1 MLLIN
6 ASQKNAAGRIKALK
20 DKLGIFSGMTSAASR
35 RKTIEVFGRALS
47 PIEVVSNILRDVRV
61 RGDKALFEFTK
72 KLDGAVLNRRT
83 LKVSP
88 PEMKRAR
95 KSVSKKTLKAMRS
108 AASNIR
114 KFQKRIKIAQPGF
127 IKGGGKKLG
136 IRYRPLDRVAVYVP
150 GGSAVLCSSVL
161 MDVIPARV
169 AGVGEIA
176 VATPP
181 RRDGTLCPELLAAC
195 DLVGVT
201 EVYRMGGAAA
211 IAALAFGT
219 ESVRPVDKIVGAG
232 NIFVTLAKKEVY
244 GQVDIDMLAG
254 PSDIL
259 VIADSAANP
268 AYVAADL
275 LSQAEHNPGS
285 AVLIT
290 TSRTLAA
297 GVKKELAR
305 QIKLLSR
312 SRETLECL
320 NSYGA
325 IIIAKSIR
333 QACEVANEIAPE
345 HLELMVK
352 NPARILG
359 AIKNAG
365 AVFLGRNTPEAVGD
379 YIAGPSHTLPTG
391 STARFFSGL
400 CVNDFLKRTSVI
412 EYTAKA
418 LAKDSADVIELAR
431 SEKLDGHANS
441 VRIRLKDR

>member
-1 MLLIN
+1 MLVIN
-6 ASQKNAAGRIKALK
+6 ASEKNAASKIKALK
-20 DKLGIFSGMTSAASR
+20 NKLGVFSGMTSAASR
-35 RKTIEVFGRALS
+35 RKTIQVFGRPLS
-47 PIEVVSNILRDVRV
+47 PLEIVSRIVRDVRAG
-61 RGDKALFEFTK
+61 GDKALFEYTK

-88 PEMKRAR
+88 SEFGRAR
-95 KSVSKKTLKAMRS
+95 KSVSKKTLKAMRT
-108 AASNIR
+108 AASNIG
-114 KFQKRIKIAQPGF
+114 KFQKHIKITQPGF
-127 IKGGGKKLG
+127 LEGDGKKLG
-136 IRYRPLDRVAVYVP
+136 IRYRPFDRVGVYVP

-161 MDVIPARV
+161 MDAIPARV
-169 AGVGEIA
+169 AGIGEIA

-181 RRDGTLCPELLAAC
+181 RKDGTVCAELLAAC
-195 DLVGVT
+195 DLAGVT
-201 EVYRMGGAAA
+201 EVYKMGGAAA

-232 NIFVTLAKKEVY
+232 NVFVNLAKKEVY

-259 VIADSAANP
+259 VIADSSANA

-290 TSRTLAA
+290 TSRALAA
-297 GVKKELAR
+297 AVKKEITR
-305 QIKLLSR
+305 QVKLLSR

-320 NSYGA
+320 NAYGA

-333 QACEVANEIAPE
+333 QACEVAGVIAPE

-352 NPARILG
+352 NPTRILG
-359 AIKNAG
+359 SIKNAG
-365 AVFLGRNTPEAVGD
+365 AVFLGQSTPEAVGD

-412 EYTAKA
+412 EYTGKA
-418 LAKDSADVIELAR
+418 LVRDSADIIELAR
-431 SEKLDGHANS
+431 SEGLDGHANS
-441 VRIRLKDR
+441 VRIRLKDK